1 MTEGTKLPLK
11 AMKGNEM
18 LEDARDLIARSRNWL
33 EGSTTQIGHL
43 QRVSKNVGQE
53 WYFHQQQNP
62 LSDIFDSKAPLLR
75 ESLRGW
81 TLAGG
86 YLEHEAMAH
95 VRPYFIVY
103 RPTQAGWISVEF
115 GEESFYVKWF
125 GLTKA
130 RSSIGRS
137 IGKMPGGEDFA
148 SLIEQPYTE
157 VLHTRSVRL
166 DHISTVV
173 PREEDGELIPISYKR
188 LMMAGRFPDGSFA
201 LIAVVQPDRNV
212 NISGIEN
219 IDLDDFPQEVN
230 STFSTNLAKYEQKK

>member
-1 MTEGTKLPLK
+1 M
-11 AMKGNEM
+11 
-18 LEDARDLIARSRNWL
+18 
-33 EGSTTQIGHL
+33 
-43 QRVSKNVGQE
+43 
-53 WYFHQQQNP
+53 
-62 LSDIFDSKAPLLR
+62 
-75 ESLRGW
+75 
-81 TLAGG
+81 
-86 YLEHEAMAH
+86 
-95 VRPYFIVY
+95 
-103 RPTQAGWISVEF
+103 EF